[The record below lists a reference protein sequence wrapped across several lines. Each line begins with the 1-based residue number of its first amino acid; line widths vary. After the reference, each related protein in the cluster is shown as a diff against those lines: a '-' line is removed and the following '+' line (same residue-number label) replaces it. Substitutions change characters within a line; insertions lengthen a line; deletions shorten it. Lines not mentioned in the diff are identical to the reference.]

1 MSSAR
6 GNSSNLTI
14 ALTSADSICHLAE
27 ELKDASKWLPR
38 CMVGAACLNFS
49 IGFLMLI
56 TLLFRAGNIQDAID
70 SPTGQPYIEILLKAT
85 GSVAGTAVMVA
96 YIILALIFCAI
107 NMVTT
112 SSRQL
117 YSFARDG
124 GLPFAKTLS
133 KVRSVLN
140 TLWLT
145 VSYFPSRSPLGRT
158 FQRTPSWL
166 H

>member
-1 MSSAR
+1 MVACGSL
-6 GNSSNLTI
+6 SNLRT

-38 CMVGAACLNFS
+38 CMVGAAAMNFS

-70 SPTGQPYIEILLKAT
+70 SPTGQPYIEILLNAT

-96 YIILALIFCAI
+96 YIILALMFCAI

-133 KVRSVLN
+133 KVRPMFN
-140 TLWLT
+140 TLQPKIT
-145 VSYFPSRSPLGRT
+145 NARYRSPLGLT
-158 FQRTPSWL
+158 FQQTPSWL

>member
-1 MSSAR
+1 
-6 GNSSNLTI
+6 
-14 ALTSADSICHLAE
+14 
-27 ELKDASKWLPR
+27 
-38 CMVGAACLNFS
+38 MVGAAAMNFS

-70 SPTGQPYIEILLKAT
+70 SPTGQPYIEILLNAT

-96 YIILALIFCAI
+96 YIILALMFCAI

-133 KVRSVLN
+133 KVRTSFN
-140 TLWLT
+140 TLQPRIT
-145 VSYFPSRSPLGRT
+145 NAPSRSPLGLT
-158 FQRTPSWL
+158 YQRTPSWL